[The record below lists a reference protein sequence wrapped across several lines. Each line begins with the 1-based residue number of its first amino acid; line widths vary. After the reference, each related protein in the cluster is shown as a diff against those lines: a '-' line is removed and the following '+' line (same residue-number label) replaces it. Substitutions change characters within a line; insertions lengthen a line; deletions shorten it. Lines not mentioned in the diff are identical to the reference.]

1 MKDYKDYKVVKV
13 SQPNSAGY
21 VKVTAMHKLGFTYV
35 YTLHIDIIN
44 KRKQ

>member
-1 MKDYKDYKVVKV
+1 MKNYTIVNV
-13 SQPNSAGY
+13 SNPNSFGY
-21 VKVTAMHKLGFTYV
+21 VEVTAMHKLGFTYV